1 MNGVTPGWAMR
12 ITAPCRC
19 PAGGGVLRAQAEA
32 TEKTTTSAAGDSLK
46 VVIRVQVCA

>member
-1 MNGVTPGWAMR
+1 
-12 ITAPCRC
+12 
-19 PAGGGVLRAQAEA
+19 LRAQAEA